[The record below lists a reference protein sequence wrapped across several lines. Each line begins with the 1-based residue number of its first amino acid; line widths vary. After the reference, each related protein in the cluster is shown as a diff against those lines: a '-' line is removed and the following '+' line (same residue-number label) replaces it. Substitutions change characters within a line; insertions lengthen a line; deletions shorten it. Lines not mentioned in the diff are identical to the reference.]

1 MKMEYGYT
9 MCYRDIGVRVMKL
22 RKEKGYSREQLAELA
37 HISASFLYEIE
48 TSKKGLSVNSL
59 IGLVEALEV
68 SADYLLYGK
77 VQVQCE
83 NSIFEM
89 LRKFSS
95 EDLQRVEKLLKVVYE
110 LVDDV

>member
-1 MKMEYGYT
+1 MGIHYD
-9 MCYRDIGVRVMKL
+9 DIGMRIMGL

-37 HISASFLYEIE
+37 NISVSFLYEIE

-77 VQVQCE
+77 TQVQCE
-83 NSIFEM
+83 KNISRI
-89 LRKFSS
+89 LGKLDSK
-95 EDLQRVEKLLKVVYE
+95 DLQRVEGLLKIVYE
-110 LVDDV
+110 LIGDV

>member
-1 MKMEYGYT
+1 MKYGNT
-9 MCYRDIGVRVMKL
+9 ICYRDIGVRIMKL

-37 HISASFLYEIE
+37 NISASFLYEIE

-59 IGLVEALEV
+59 VGLVEALEV
-68 SADYLLYGK
+68 SADYLLYGT

-89 LRKFSS
+89 IRKFSS
-95 EDLQRVEKLLKVVYE
+95 KDLQRVEKLLKIVYE
-110 LVDDV
+110 LIGNA